1 MTVHVGIVGGG
12 NISATHARAAA
23 AVPEVKV
30 AAVFGGNRDKVE
42 SLAREHGAVP
52 YGDFARFLAHRPM
65 DIVCIGSPSGL
76 HGEQGIAAAGQGLHV
91 MVEKP
96 IEITTERAD
105 ALIEAAD
112 RAAVKLGVFYQDRFQ
127 PDLARLKEWLAS
139 GGLGRVHFVDAR
151 LRWYRP
157 PEYYA
162 NSRWRGT
169 WALDGGGA
177 VINQGSHT
185 VDLLLWLFG
194 DVTGVRAVTRT
205 AVHDIETEDTAAAL
219 FEFGSGAIGVY
230 QAATSVYPGYPRRLE
245 IAGENGSVIVE
256 QNRVIAADLRSGSF
270 PGLGSAAADTN
281 PSTSSP
287 LVSDVRGHQSALEDF
302 LAAIR
307 DQRAPRCDGREARRS
322 VAVIEAIYRAARSG
336 ERVLCS

>member
-1 MTVHVGIVGGG
+1 MSTHVGIIGGG

-23 AVPEVKV
+23 AIPGVEVV
-30 AAVFGGNRDKVE
+30 AVFGSNRDKVAA
-42 SLAREHGAVP
+42 LAREHGAAA
-52 YGDFARFLAHRPM
+52 YDDFARFLAHRPM
-65 DIVCIGSPSGL
+65 EVVCIGSPSGL

-96 IEITTERAD
+96 IEITTARAD
-105 ALIEAAD
+105 ALIAAAD
-112 RAAVKLGVFYQDRFQ
+112 GAGVKLGVFYQDRFQ
-127 PDLARLKEWLAS
+127 PDLARLKDWLAA

-162 NSRWRGT
+162 QSRWRGT
-169 WALDGGGA
+169 KALDGGGA

-194 DVTGVRAVTRT
+194 DVTGVRAVKRT

-219 FEFGSGAIGVY
+219 LEFSSGALGVY

-256 QNRVIAADLRSGSF
+256 QNRVIAADLRTGTF
-270 PGLGSAAADTN
+270 PGLGSADADTN

-307 DQRAPRCDGREARRS
+307 EGRTPRCDGREARRS
-322 VAVIEAIYRAARSG
+322 VAVIEAIYRAAESG
-336 ERVLCS
+336 QRVVCS